1 MKSLD
6 ALLPA
11 YQFSS
16 RHTVS
21 VTVDPV
27 RADRALRQVTIK
39 EVPLVRVLLLARGL
53 GRGRA
58 A

>member
-11 YQFSS
+11 YQFST
-16 RHTVS
+16 RHTVA

-27 RADRALRQVTIK
+27 RADRALREVTFK
-39 EVPLVRVLLLARGL
+39 EVPLVRVSLLARGL
-53 GRGRA
+53 GLGRA